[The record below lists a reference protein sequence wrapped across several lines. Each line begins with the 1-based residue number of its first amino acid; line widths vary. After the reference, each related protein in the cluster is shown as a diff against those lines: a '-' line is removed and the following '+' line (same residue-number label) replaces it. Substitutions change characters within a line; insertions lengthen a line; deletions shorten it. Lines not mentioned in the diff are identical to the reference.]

1 MTDADAYESERM
13 IERKANISPP
23 DDAPFSLLACA
34 VIHSAARDWHSTGD
48 KKRDMVANADLV
60 RFFNG
65 VDYRFW
71 TRFTNLRLE
80 GSQILAMLVENGGI
94 SSSVHLIR
102 ADEIGDVE

>member
-1 MTDADAYESERM
+1 MADTDTYISERM

-23 DDAPFSLLACA
+23 DDVPFSLLACA
-34 VIHSAARDWHSTGD
+34 VIYSAARDWHSTGN
-48 KKRDMVANADLV
+48 KERDMVANADLV

-80 GSQILAMLVENGGI
+80 GSQMLAMLVENGGI
-94 SSSVHLIR
+94 SSPVHLIR
-102 ADEIGDVE
+102 ADEIGGVE